1 MSKQPSFP
9 DKIKELG
16 AGVNKFQKFGLSGNP
31 FFMKAIVTPDT
42 IDDEELNRIFC
53 YEIRASEIDRIF
65 RVLISPS
72 YENAKPANV
81 WIEGNPGLGK
91 SMILLYIW
99 SQLKVYR
106 PDVIAFYTEI
116 KKEGFKLVWDEILRK
131 ENTGMIFFQTLVLRL
146 AAKKVLANPE
156 LAEDNAEILDK
167 LKKDE
172 LSIREFLPVSFES
185 EEVKEGLKID
195 VSALSAMM
203 KADLGENGITT
214 KLRDCLLTILTD
226 PVEGYN
232 QLSRI
237 PATVRTRSTAELF
250 RVIRMAGY
258 RMGYLFIDQLD
269 YVFREGKLT
278 ANQKQSLVNDFRRF
292 ANETKIASVAATS
305 YPDLSATE
313 FKPNPQLMAALP
325 LNKFTVVE
333 IEALS
338 TEQAK
343 AMTVKYLDSVKTKDS
358 VPGLFPYTE
367 PAIEHISEAAQGHT
381 RTIITSLGGLLEVA
395 ADDPKVK
402 TIDVDF
408 VSRWIE
414 TPEGKKA
421 IEGEEAISDENAS
434 VRSKRKKETFEDL
447 E

>member
-1 MSKQPSFP
+1 MNKQPSFS

-16 AGVNKFQKFGLSGNP
+16 AEVNKFQKFGLSGNP
-31 FFMKAIVTPDT
+31 FFLKAIVTPDT
-42 IDDEELNRIFC
+42 IDEEELNRIFC
-53 YEIRASEIDRIF
+53 YEIRANEIDRIF

-72 YENAKPANV
+72 YENAKPTNV

-99 SQLKVYR
+99 SQLRVYR

-116 KKEGFKLVWDEILRK
+116 KREGFKLVWDEILRK
-131 ENTGMIFFQTLVLRL
+131 ENTGINFFRNIVLKL
-146 AAKKVLANPE
+146 AARMVLANPE
-156 LAEDNAEILDK
+156 LVENDADILDK

-172 LSIREFLPVSFES
+172 FSIREFLPVSFES
-185 EEVKEGLKID
+185 EEEAKEGPKID
-195 VSALSAMM
+195 IAALSSVM
-203 KADLGENGITT
+203 KSELNQNGITT
-214 KLRDCLLTILTD
+214 KLRDCLITILTD

-232 QLSRI
+232 QLSQI
-237 PATVRTRSTAELF
+237 PATVRTRSIAELF

-269 YVFREGKLT
+269 YVFRYAKMT
-278 ANQKQSLVNDFRRF
+278 PNQKQSLVNDFRRF

-325 LNKFTVVE
+325 LNKFTIVE
-333 IEALS
+333 IGSLN

-343 AMTVKYLDSVKTKDS
+343 AMTTKYLDSVKTKDS
-358 VPGLFPYTE
+358 VPGLFPFTE
-367 PAIEHISEAAQGHT
+367 PALEHISDAMQGNT
-381 RTIITSLGGLLEVA
+381 RDIVTTLNGLLEAA

-408 VSRWIE
+408 VSQWIE
-414 TPEGKKA
+414 TEGKELV
-421 IEGEEAISDENAS
+421 EGVEEVSEETAPTRA
-434 VRSKRKKETFEDL
+434 KRKEKTFEEL